1 MFIRFVL
8 VYCSIHCQRLMLSWS
23 RRFTDTARQDFI
35 GFGNTEWLAEVLF
48 AQIASDQKFD
58 RLLDRLPSC
67 CFSLSQLTD
76 FRSKGKITSLFFS
89 DMKDLMNIYKRSDQ
103 MLFRKHCLDFF
114 LCNVVWSN
122 GAMLSVVCEM
132 EPLGQYCISFSCTML
147 SHEYEEN
154 FARDF
159 AQDFSCAMLSGAS
172 RTTLH
177 WVLTCAML
185 SPEY

>member
-1 MFIRFVL
+1 
-8 VYCSIHCQRLMLSWS
+8 
-23 RRFTDTARQDFI
+23 
-35 GFGNTEWLAEVLF
+35 
-48 AQIASDQKFD
+48 
-58 RLLDRLPSC
+58 
-67 CFSLSQLTD
+67 
-76 FRSKGKITSLFFS
+76 
-89 DMKDLMNIYKRSDQ
+89 MKDLMNIYKRSDQ

-154 FARDF
+154 FAQDF

-185 SPEY
+185 PQSIKTTLNKIFSCALLSGASSSTLHRVLTYVMLS